1 MKDQQVLYKF
11 DGKEERGY
19 EVHNEGNG
27 VYLLTGK
34 KIERL
39 VQMTSFSSDD
49 ALKRFALQLRN
60 MGIVDALRK
69 AGAKDGD
76 TVRILD
82 FEFDFND

>member
-1 MKDQQVLYKF
+1 
-11 DGKEERGY
+11 
-19 EVHNEGNG
+19 
-27 VYLLTGK
+27 
-34 KIERL
+34 
-39 VQMTSFSSDD
+39 MTSFSCDD